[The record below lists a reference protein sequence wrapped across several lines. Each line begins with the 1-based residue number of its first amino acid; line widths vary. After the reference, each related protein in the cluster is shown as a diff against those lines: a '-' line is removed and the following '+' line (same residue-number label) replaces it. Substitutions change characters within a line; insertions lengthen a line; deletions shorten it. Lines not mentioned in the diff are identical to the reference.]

1 MSQVIVSTTPT
12 VPGYRII
19 RIMGIV
25 SGMTARTR
33 GVGGK
38 IVAGIQS
45 MVVGEV
51 SAFTEEII
59 KAKDEALR
67 RTMEQAMQLGAN
79 AIIGLDFETSEVFQT
94 VVLISTT
101 GTAVVIE
108 PELPPP

>member
-1 MSQVIVSTTPT
+1 VSTTPT
-12 VPGYRII
+12 VPGYRITK
-19 RIMGIV
+19 IMGIV

-45 MVVGEV
+45 MVGGEV

-67 RTMEQAMQLGAN
+67 RTMEQAMQLGECYN
-79 AIIGLDFETSEVFQT
+79 RFRL
-94 VVLISTT
+94 
-101 GTAVVIE
+101 
-108 PELPPP
+108 